1 MEEGYYIPDITEF
14 HVGFEYELI
23 PSRGFI
29 VVNFEDPN
37 EKTETLWATDYEKGI
52 FGIKDVEPYGSALA
66 SISSGIR
73 EGKCR
78 VKYLDKEDIEELG
91 WYFTK
96 LHPGTSS
103 HEFEFDKYNLDFDPH
118 FNDKWNLRI
127 YDGEDCDNEFNYFS
141 GFVRNK
147 SELSKLMKRLNIS
160 KE

>member
-1 MEEGYYIPDITEF
+1 MMEEGYYVPDISEF
-14 HVGFEYELI
+14 HKGFQYEI
-23 PSRGFI
+23 KYYDSE
-29 VVNFEDPN
+29 NFEKKEFQGYFGRVIDILEGDN
-37 EKTETLWATDYEKGI
+37 LQTEE
-52 FGIKDVEPYGSALA
+52 V
-66 SISSGIR
+66 
-73 EGKCR
+73 R
-78 VKYLDKEDIEELG
+78 VKYLDKTDIESLG

-147 SELSKLMKRLNIS
+147 SELSKLMKQLNIS